1 MVEGRTTLAA
11 LAGNTFVA
19 AASTGVWEVAGR
31 KLVPLLGGGDRKKEQ
46 LAERRLKETRQQV
59 ERVSGRELEK
69 ARADL
74 GRVWQVRLADLLEE
88 DPAVEAE
95 LRAVVKEILAQLP
108 ARTAAAV
115 EHAAAAGQDVNT
127 SASEAGVAAGRPHGE
142 VVPPGPTRPGPVGG

>member
-74 GRVWQVRLADLLEE
+74 RRVWQVRLADLLEE

-115 EHAAAAGQDVNT
+115 EHAAAGQDVNT
-127 SASEAGVAAGRPHGE
+127 SASEAGVAAGRRHGE
-142 VVPPGPTRPGPVGG
+142 VVPPGPTRPRQVGG